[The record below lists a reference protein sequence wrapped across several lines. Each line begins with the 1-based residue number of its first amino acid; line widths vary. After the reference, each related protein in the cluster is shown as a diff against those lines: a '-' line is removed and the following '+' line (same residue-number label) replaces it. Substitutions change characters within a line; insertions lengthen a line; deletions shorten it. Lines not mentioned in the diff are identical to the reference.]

1 MIEKVKIAESYARER
16 GWQLFPTDP
25 ETDALPADWEHRA
38 TSDPNEVRWLWD
50 EEHPEGNPALRCGPR
65 SGVLVLDVDPQHGG
79 GLLLDRLEEEL
90 GRLPDTLIART
101 GGGGLHLFFTWVD
114 LDRAV
119 LQPWGPD
126 AGLDVKA
133 GTTEEGAFVWLPPA
147 TREEHDRRP
156 YEWRNPD
163 TPVAELPT
171 AWVDAM
177 KGERAAGSERAA
189 GFERTAGS
197 ERPAGEEATA
207 PEATAPEGGTST
219 DAELSRPPATAG
231 ADVETPGHSAD
242 REETAPA
249 WTPDDLVRAF
259 SESDRIERTSPI
271 LLWKHSVSC
280 LVGAWNSGASTVVAS
295 DVAAVVRK
303 GLEGGPERRVLW
315 ICEMP
320 RVQTAHYVVNAG
332 LDTSD
337 LAEAGERGLLEV
349 IGLRGTP
356 HRSWQ
361 ELEARIAVFDPDVI
375 YVDTLTA
382 LLQRFAA
389 DGVPGPDDASAW
401 QRPWATRLADWT
413 RRWAHDG
420 LAVVQ
425 RSPEADPG
433 KLARAGAGSAG
444 ADVVLCLLPGKA
456 EHGEVRE
463 IRTVGGRGVL
473 AGETT
478 CARFVGS
485 GNYGRFDPLTS
496 EQAREL
502 ERAESGPDP
511 EDAARPYVRVVEAV
525 ESDPGAMSSELYNQV
540 RGREKAFRKIRD
552 RLVEWGLIE
561 DRSGPDDRGHR
572 WYLVEGMDP
581 DRARRRILDELRSAA
596 F

>member
-50 EEHPEGNPALRCGPR
+50 EEYPEGNPALRCGPR
-65 SGVLVLDVDPQHGG
+65 SGVLVLDVDPRHGG

-114 LDRAV
+114 LGRAV

-126 AGLDVKA
+126 AGLDVRA
-133 GTTEEGAFVWLPPA
+133 GTSEEGAFVWLPPA
-147 TREEHDRRP
+147 TLEEHDRRP

-163 TPVAELPT
+163 TPVAELP
-171 AWVDAM
+171 AVWVEAM
-177 KGERAAGSERAA
+177 KGERAAAP
-189 GFERTAGS
+189 
-197 ERPAGEEATA
+197 ERPTG
-207 PEATAPEGGTST
+207 
-219 DAELSRPPATAG
+219 
-231 ADVETPGHSAD
+231 
-242 REETAPA
+242 EETAGPKVSGPPA
-249 WTPDDLVRAF
+249 AADTDDERTGRSAEAGETAPVWTPDDLARAF
-259 SESDRIERTSPI
+259 EEDDRIERTSPM
-271 LLWKHSVSC
+271 LLWKHSMTC

-303 GLEGGPERRVLW
+303 GLEGGPERRALW

-320 RVQTAHYVVNAG
+320 RVQTAHYLAHAG

-337 LAEAGERGLLEV
+337 LARAGERGILQV

-356 HRSWQ
+356 LRSWKD
-361 ELEARIAVFDPDVI
+361 LEARIADFDPDVI
-375 YVDTLTA
+375 YVDTLAA
-382 LLQRFAA
+382 LLHRFASG
-389 DGVPGPDDASAW
+389 GVPASDDAAGW

-420 LAVVQ
+420 LAVVV
-425 RSPEADPG
+425 RSPDADPATLG
-433 KLARAGAGSAG
+433 RSGASWAG
-444 ADVVLCLLPGKA
+444 ADVLLCLLPGKA
-456 EHGEVRE
+456 ENGDVRE
-463 IRTVGGRGVL
+463 IRTVGGRGVR

-478 CARFVGS
+478 YARFRESGS
-485 GNYGRFDPLTS
+485 FGRLVPLTS

-502 ERAESGPDP
+502 EREESGPDL
-511 EDAARPYVRVVEAV
+511 EDAARPYLRVVEAV
-525 ESDPGAMSSELYNQV
+525 ESDPGVMSSELYNQV

-561 DRSGPDDRGHR
+561 DRSGADERGHR
-572 WYLVEGMDP
+572 WYLVEGVDP
-581 DRARRRILDELRSAA
+581 DRARRTILDELRSAA
-596 F
+596 TATAG

>member
-25 ETDALPADWEHRA
+25 ETDALPIDWEHRA

-65 SGVLVLDVDPQHGG
+65 SGVLVLDVDPQQGG

-101 GGGGLHLFFTWVD
+101 GGGGLHLFFTWID
-114 LDRAV
+114 LGRAA
-119 LQPWGPD
+119 LQPWGSD
-126 AGLDVKA
+126 AGLDVRA
-133 GTTEEGAFVWLPPA
+133 GTTEEGAFVWLPPT
-147 TREEHDRRP
+147 TREEHDRRA

-163 TPVAELPT
+163 TPVADLPT
-171 AWVDAM
+171 AWVEAI
-177 KGERAAGSERAA
+177 KGERAAAGPERPTAEEAA
-189 GFERTAGS
+189 GPKETGA
-197 ERPAGEEATA
+197 EEAGA
-207 PEATAPEGGTST
+207 EAT
-219 DAELSRPPATAG
+219 
-231 ADVETPGHSAD
+231 
-242 REETAPA
+242 REEAA
-249 WTPDDLVRAF
+249 VWTPDDLARAF
-259 SESDRIERTSPI
+259 SEADRIERTSPM
-271 LLWKHSVSC
+271 LLWKHSMSC
-280 LVGAWNSGASTVVAS
+280 LVAAWNSGASTVVAS

-337 LAEAGERGLLEV
+337 LAEAGDRGLLEV

-356 HRSWQ
+356 HRSWRD
-361 ELEARIAVFDPDVI
+361 LEARIADFDPDVI
-375 YVDTLTA
+375 YVDTLAA
-382 LLQRFAA
+382 LLHRFAA
-389 DGVPGPDDASAW
+389 ADPPDPGDASGW
-401 QRPWATRLADWT
+401 QRPWATWLADWS

-420 LAVVQ
+420 LAVVV
-425 RSPEADPG
+425 RSPETDPG

-444 ADVVLCLLPGKA
+444 ADVLLCLLPGKA
-456 EHGEVRE
+456 EHGDVRE
-463 IRTVGGRGVL
+463 IRTVGGRGAR

-478 CARFVGS
+478 YARFLESGS
-485 GNYGRFDPLTS
+485 YGRLVPLTS

-502 ERAESGPDP
+502 EREESGPDV

-525 ESDPGAMSSELYNQV
+525 EEDPGAMSSELYNQV

-552 RLVEWGLIE
+552 RLVEWDLIE

-572 WYLVEGMDP
+572 WYVVEGVDP
-581 DRARRRILDELRSAA
+581 ERARRRILDELRSASI
-596 F
+596 